1 MGGSRV
7 KLPLSVQT
15 LSVSK
20 QHSWF
25 TYGRVVNILK
35 GYQSTRPWKAQ
46 QRQTNALQHLEVHH
60 GSRSIPTIVF
70 SDHNAHVQV
79 FVASTFYNQR
89 LGEHRGFM
97 FLNQTFVNGQ
107 NAWFL
112 GWRDVIMIPDI
123 YDIGLYLCFLLL
135 NWVHVRVCL
144 MKWDRLIPVT
154 GEFNE
159 VAVFGSAAT

>member
-20 QHSWF
+20 RHSWF
-25 TYGRVVNILK
+25 TYDRVVNTLK

-46 QRQTNALQHLEVHH
+46 QRQTNALQHLGHH

-79 FVASTFYNQR
+79 FVAYNRTSWLYVLESNICKWAKCLIFGVEGRYHDPWYIWYR
-89 LGEHRGFM
+89 LIFM
-97 FLNQTFVNGQ
+97 FPSPQLSACACLFDEMRQ
-107 NAWFL
+107 ADSSH
-112 GWRDVIMIPDI
+112 WRI
-123 YDIGLYLCFLLL
+123 
-135 NWVHVRVCL
+135 
-144 MKWDRLIPVT
+144 
-154 GEFNE
+154 
-159 VAVFGSAAT
+159 

>member
-7 KLPLSVQT
+7 KLPLSVPT

-25 TYGRVVNILK
+25 TYGRVVNTLK

-60 GSRSIPTIVF
+60 GSRSIPTILF
-70 SDHNAHVQV
+70 SDHNARVQV
-79 FVASTFYNQR
+79 FVAYNR
-89 LGEHRGFM
+89 TSWLYVLESNICKWAKCLIFGVEGRYHDP
-97 FLNQTFVNGQ
+97 
-107 NAWFL
+107 WY
-112 GWRDVIMIPDI
+112 I
-123 YDIGLYLCFLLL
+123 YDIGLFLCFLLL